1 MVRAEHNPLLFVFL
15 CVCLLL
21 FAIPQTS
28 LQAQTLSGQSSA
40 TLIASPQFPTPNQEV
55 SVSLDAYSMNTLGA
69 TITWYVDKVELT
81 DRKNERSIKFTSGPI
96 GTTHTV
102 RSVIRFPSGLPLEA
116 VVTIPIT
123 QVDIIVETD
132 SYTPSF
138 YQGRALPS
146 ENSHIRAV
154 AVLHGKTPETPAE
167 YTYEWKLDG
176 DPLFGG
182 PIRGKRVIETRMP
195 LYQDHTLTVVVYN
208 TRGTPLGRRTIALDP
223 TVPEVHFYEENP
235 LRGLSRKAITDDFVL
250 IGEETTVHAEPY
262 FMNIEPKTFSGEIS
276 WELNGEHVDPTG
288 VVPNAITLRH
298 VGGEG
303 SANIAFR
310 YITQNLPPQLV
321 EKAFS
326 IFFK

>member
-1 MVRAEHNPLLFVFL
+1 MVRAEHNPLFFVFL
-15 CVCLLL
+15 CVFLLL

-28 LQAQTLSGQSSA
+28 LHAQTLSGQSGA

-55 SVSLDAYSMNTLGA
+55 TVSLDAYSMNTIGA
-69 TITWYVDKVELT
+69 TITWYVDKIELV
-81 DRKNERSIKFTSGPI
+81 DRKNERSIKFISGPI
-96 GTTHTV
+96 GSTHTV

-116 VVTIPIT
+116 TVVIPIT
-123 QVDIIVETD
+123 QVDIIVEAD
-132 SYTPSF
+132 SHIPAF
-138 YQGRALPS
+138 YRGRALPS
-146 ENSHIRAV
+146 ENSLIRAI
-154 AVLHGKTPETPAE
+154 AVLHGKTAETPAE

-176 DPLFGG
+176 NPLFGG

-208 TRGTPLGRRTIALDP
+208 AHGVPLGRRTIALNP
-223 TVPEVHFYEENP
+223 VVPEVYFYEENP

-250 IGEETTVHAEPY
+250 IGEETTVYAEPY
-262 FMNIEPKTFSGEIS
+262 FMNIEPKTFSGELS
-276 WELNGEHVDPTG
+276 WKLNGEHVDPTG

-310 YITQNLPPQLV
+310 YVTQTLPPQFV